1 MNGNRTN
8 RTIRIVALTLMLV
21 YFLIGALIYDDYGSG
36 PDEGIERQTS
46 LVNFQYAAN
55 QLRIPIPAEWKSFL
69 GYLPDLK
76 SYRDRYYGT
85 ALHQPLV
92 LIEALTNFKMSARDF
107 YRMRHGWVF
116 LNWFAAGVVF
126 YDLLRRRFKNEWTPL
141 AGWLILVLTPRF
153 FAESFYNNKDILFTA
168 WTIFSIAA
176 LDHLIRRPSIRSALI
191 AGIVL
196 ALTVNT
202 RLNGLAYLPIAILI
216 WVISALR
223 SKASFRST
231 AGMVLFLCGF
241 FCAALYVVTP
251 NIWDSPFATLLET
264 FRFSAEHPNHTALG
278 NLYFG
283 KLVDASISKT
293 YVAVWIALTT
303 PTSYLILA
311 ALGGCSFA
319 LSFFIK
325 KFHFKAE
332 TPDFLIIAFGFLPAF
347 YIIVRHVTIYNTWR
361 HLYFVYPSIVY
372 FAAIGVEIIRTRVA
386 LIRSRV
392 ARTSWAVGAIA
403 AIACA
408 LGTNAFWI
416 AVNHPFQFAYFA
428 PLARPYAE
436 QFSGDYWGIATR
448 QLLEVILERD
458 PSPWIQVNHIY
469 TQTGSINRGNL
480 RESDRIRLDLS
491 YEITEDTD
499 YIVWSRDEKT
509 FDPSL
514 FTKFH
519 VWYELRVD
527 GALIG
532 AVLRRNS
539 APDSF

>member
-1 MNGNRTN
+1 MNQNRSD
-8 RTIRIVALTLMLV
+8 RAIRITTLTLMLV
-21 YFLIGALIYDDYGSG
+21 YLLIGALIYDDYGSG

-46 LVNFQYAAN
+46 LVNFQYAAD
-55 QLRIPIPAEWKSFL
+55 QLRIPIPKEWKGFL
-69 GYLPDLK
+69 SYLPDLK
-76 SYRDRYYGT
+76 TYRDRYYGT

-92 LIEALTNFKMSARDF
+92 LIEALTNFQMSARDF
-107 YRMRHGWVF
+107 YHMRHAYVF
-116 LNWFAAGVVF
+116 LNWFAAGIVF
-126 YDLLRRRFKNEWTPL
+126 YFLLRRRFKNPWTPL
-141 AGWLILVLTPRF
+141 AGWMILVLTPRF

-176 LDHLIRRPSIRSALI
+176 LDQLIRQQTVRTALI
-191 AGIVL
+191 AGVIL

-202 RLNGLAYLPIAILI
+202 RLNGLAYLPIAVLVWIVKAIQSKTPLRQTVLIIL
-216 WVISALR
+216 
-223 SKASFRST
+223 
-231 AGMVLFLCGF
+231 LFGVF
-241 FCAALYVVTP
+241 FSAALYIVTP
-251 NIWDSPFATLLET
+251 NLWESPFVTLLKT

-283 KLVDASISKT
+283 QLVDASISKT

-303 PTSYLILA
+303 PTSYLIFA
-311 ALGGCSFA
+311 ILGGCCFG
-319 LSFFIK
+319 LSFIIK
-325 KFHFKAE
+325 KFPFKPE
-332 TPDFLIIAFGFLPAF
+332 SLDFLVTASGFIPAVYIIA
-347 YIIVRHVTIYNTWR
+347 RHVTIYNTWR

-372 FAAIGVEIIRTRVA
+372 LAAIGVEVTLNHIAHIRARAIRTGWK
-386 LIRSRV
+386 I
-392 ARTSWAVGAIA
+392 GAIA
-403 AIACA
+403 VIACS
-408 LGTNAFWI
+408 LGINAFWI
-416 AVNHPFQFAYFA
+416 AVNHPYQFAYFA

-480 RESDRIRLDLS
+480 RDADRKRLDLS

-499 YIVWSRDEKT
+499 YIIWSRDEKT

-519 VWYELRVD
+519 VWYELKVD
-527 GALIG
+527 DALIG
-532 AVLRRNS
+532 VVLRRNS
-539 APDSF
+539 ASN